1 MFKTKIQFAL
11 VFCIL
16 FSTPHTFASEIV
28 KRSKSGICHDTNSPY
43 YQRTHNFSSYE
54 SLSQCLADGGRLPK
68 GQKKVSVPNEGNDY
82 SRDMFGKGW
91 ADVDGDCQN
100 TRHEVLIKTSTTPV
114 VFKGSNDC
122 SVIRGR
128 WISPFTNEIHIN
140 TKSLDIDHLIPLSW
154 AWSHGAKTWTQDY
167 RESFANDERNLL
179 VVEAS
184 LNRQKSDKGPDEWLP
199 PANQCA
205 YIARFERIRKIYSLK
220 LSSIEE
226 RSFEKL
232 ISKCSNQ

>member
-1 MFKTKIQFAL
+1 MFNTKIQLTL
-11 VFCIL
+11 VFCLL
-16 FSTPHTFASEIV
+16 FIVSNTFSSEIV
-28 KRSKSGICHDTNSPY
+28 KRSKSGICHDTSSPY
-43 YQRTHNFSSYE
+43 YTRTKTFSSYD

-68 GQKKVSVPNEGNDY
+68 GHKKASVLNEGIDY

-100 TRHEVLIKTSTTPV
+100 TRHEVLIKTSTIPV

-122 SVIRGR
+122 SVLRGR

-140 TKSLDIDHLIPLSW
+140 AKSLDIDHLIPLSW
-154 AWSHGAKTWTQDY
+154 AWSHGANTWTQDR

-184 LNRQKSDKGPDEWLP
+184 LNRQKSDKGPDAWLP
-199 PANQCA
+199 PSNQCA
-205 YIARFERIRKIYSLK
+205 YLARFERVRKIYSLK

-232 ISKCSNQ
+232 FSECGIK